1 MRRRVAIV
9 LVLGTLWGSG
19 ALQAGFTPA
28 RAVAC
33 ADVIQLRT
41 MTIKIKPVTKD
52 YPVGSI
58 AQVPVVVTRP
68 ANTDPL
74 SQGVPVPPAFSEP
87 AAGVI
92 IGIGLHIGPVFAP
105 GYAKTADNGSAVV
118 KIKIPPYA
126 PATKVNVDAY
136 AYNILVQAPCYTIQE
151 DGFTRKLAVFKTTK

>member
-41 MTIKIKPVTKD
+41 MTIEIKPVKD

-58 AQVPVVVTRP
+58 AQVPVLVTRP

-74 SQGVPVPPAFSEP
+74 SQGVPVPTAVSEP

-105 GYAKTADNGSAVV
+105 GYAKTAGNGSAVV

-126 PATKVNVDAY
+126 PAATVNIDAY

-151 DGFTRKLAVFKTTK
+151 DGFTRKLGVFKTTK